1 MKSFMWFTIELCVA
15 IVLASIMSLLVYGV
29 SEHFERFFR
38 GMLACAGAYWFV
50 GKLKENGE

>member
-1 MKSFMWFTIELCVA
+1 MKAFMWFIIELCVA

-38 GMLACAGAYWFV
+38 GMLACVGAYWFI
-50 GKLKENGE
+50 GKLKEK